1 MAKSKIEVVGAYVDG
16 HGPGSIIE
24 VEENSA
30 RYLVEIGYAK
40 PVTTS
45 KATKEGKTE
54 EPAKKASKT
63 TKSKGGKSTKK

>member
-1 MAKSKIEVVGAYVDG
+1 MAKPKIEVVGAYVDG

-30 RYLVEIGYAK
+30 KYLVEIGYAK

-45 KATKEGKTE
+45 KATKDGKTE
-54 EPAKKASKT
+54 EPAKKADKPA
-63 TKSKGGKSTKK
+63 KSKGGKTAKK

>member
-30 RYLVEIGYAK
+30 KYLVEIGYAK
-40 PVTTS
+40 PVTTP